1 MSEGRK
7 EGRLGRRLSD
17 DEKKL
22 WRDVTE
28 KVAPLRKR
36 VAKTITKTITKENP
50 KTDDSAPAPASKPA
64 SRKAAVPVSQPVHIA
79 KPKPPALAPLDR
91 KTKSRIARGTHAID
105 AKLDLHGHTQAEAH
119 DALLRFL
126 RRASD
131 KGAGVVL
138 VITGKGARGDGE
150 RGVLKRQVPMW
161 LSLPEFRDYVIGF
174 DDAHVGHGGEG
185 ALYVRIRKRRNG

>member
-7 EGRLGRRLSD
+7 GRQLGRRLSD

-28 KVAPLRKR
+28 KIAPLRKR
-36 VAKTITKTITKENP
+36 VAKTITKANP
-50 KTDDSAPAPASKPA
+50 KEDLSVPAPAAKPMP
-64 SRKAAVPVSQPVHIA
+64 RKSAPPVTTPVHIA
-79 KPKPPALAPLDR
+79 KPKPPSLAPLDR

-105 AKLDLHGHTQAEAH
+105 AKLDLHGHTQSEAH
-119 DALLRFL
+119 DALLRFV
-126 RRASD
+126 RRSSD
-131 KGAGVVL
+131 KGASVVL

-161 LSLPEFRDYVIGF
+161 LSLPEFREFVIGF

-185 ALYVRIRKRRNG
+185 ALYVRIRKRRG